1 MDEIA
6 SESFVMARFP
16 KKRLLSEVHD
26 VNSPTTDGSSD
37 SCHPEEDVAAISTRS
52 HSEGKEI
59 HQRKKRHLPLSDEEG
74 DHGYCEDDVNLPT
87 DTDSSC
93 NGGPPE
99 EDVVATSTRSQSEGN
114 EIHQRESPSP
124 TIINAPDQPTDPQ
137 NQVDFDLRYT
147 FDILQKKVCIQ
158 KMNKKY
164 TWPFL
169 NPTGVLYVA
178 ILELENM
185 KNKPLIVISY
195 TKDFLFE
202 KYNFFFKRNKISI
215 YLLNSPSQYTGHKI
229 KDAVELDTYQITIV
243 PDWPMENQNI
253 PSPFENI
260 RECIDK
266 FYSSVNADCKQKF
279 DTQHAWAFIESPCG
293 GEPVFV
299 GLFKLEDG
307 RKKNDKGTCFIIH
320 TEELLLEEVPKK
332 LKNDEKLQNSNLFI
346 YTYNSPCLLNIGHES
361 CMNLLF
367 KVSAELN
374 RSYGIKTIVGYSKWY
389 GLTGDLKTFKNTNS
403 PSFSHFN
410 YIISSSN
417 YADYCDKLVIL
428 NENSKDVE
436 LPNELYDFIKLF
448 MPNNISEVPFRLLK
462 YNDVYRKV
470 TNFFKTI
477 SNYHNKTNVK
487 TDKKK
492 EKESLDLTFS
502 IPYFGSL
509 NQFLRLSECLA
520 EKFDL
525 VKHIGNDLDRSKVKF
540 IEWWTKTMEDQ
551 LATFL
556 KRAIDRGPSEDNHR
570 ITVLNHISSNPVE
583 YLQFCHL
590 PLNTFHSL
598 LNNYM

>member
-1 MDEIA
+1 MCGVRNRFLLLWG
-6 SESFVMARFP
+6 SEGSVGPAGGRVSAGEVAEQAAVGQP
-16 KKRLLSEVHD
+16 GRVLVQWIQGKKRLLSEVHD

-52 HSEGKEI
+52 RSEGKEI
-59 HQRKKRHLPLSDEEG
+59 HQRKKRHLPLSNEEG

-137 NQVDFDLRYT
+137 NQVDFDLR
-147 FDILQKKVCIQ
+147 
-158 KMNKKY
+158 
-164 TWPFL
+164 
-169 NPTGVLYVA
+169 
-178 ILELENM
+178 
-185 KNKPLIVISY
+185 
-195 TKDFLFE
+195 
-202 KYNFFFKRNKISI
+202 
-215 YLLNSPSQYTGHKI
+215 HKI
-229 KDAVELDTYQITIV
+229 KYAVELDTYQITIV

-279 DTQHAWAFIESPCG
+279 DTQHAWAFIKSPCG

-320 TEELLLEEVPKK
+320 TEELLLEEVKK
-332 LKNDEKLQNSNLFI
+332 ILKKYEKLRNNNLFI

-374 RSYGIKTIVGYSKWY
+374 RSYGITTIVGYSKWY
-389 GLTGDLKTFKNTNS
+389 GLTGDLKTFKNTHS

-410 YIISSSN
+410 YIISSCN
-417 YADYCDKLVIL
+417 YADYCDTFVIL
-428 NENSKDVE
+428 NENSKDVK
-436 LPNELYDFIKLF
+436 LPN
-448 MPNNISEVPFRLLK
+448 
-462 YNDVYRKV
+462 
-470 TNFFKTI
+470 
-477 SNYHNKTNVK
+477 
-487 TDKKK
+487 
-492 EKESLDLTFS
+492 
-502 IPYFGSL
+502 
-509 NQFLRLSECLA
+509 
-520 EKFDL
+520 
-525 VKHIGNDLDRSKVKF
+525 
-540 IEWWTKTMEDQ
+540 
-551 LATFL
+551 
-556 KRAIDRGPSEDNHR
+556 
-570 ITVLNHISSNPVE
+570 
-583 YLQFCHL
+583 
-590 PLNTFHSL
+590 
-598 LNNYM
+598 

>member
-6 SESFVMARFP
+6 SESFVMPRFP
-16 KKRLLSEVHD
+16 KKRILSEVHD

-59 HQRKKRHLPLSDEEG
+59 HQRKKRHLPLSNEEG
-74 DHGYCEDDVNLPT
+74 DRVYCEDDVNLPT

-114 EIHQRESPSP
+114 EIHQRESPRP
-124 TIINAPDQPTDPQ
+124 TIINAPDQPTDLQ
-137 NQVDFDLRYT
+137 NQVDFYLRET
-147 FDILQKKVCIQ
+147 FYILQKKVCI
-158 KMNKKY
+158 KKSIY

-185 KNKPLIVISY
+185 KNKPLIVISH

-202 KYNFFFKRNKISI
+202 KYKEMFKKKKISI

-266 FYSSVNADCKQKF
+266 FYSSVHADCKQKF

-320 TEELLLEEVPKK
+320 TEELLLEEVQKI
-332 LKNDEKLQNSNLFI
+332 LKNDEKLRNTKLFI
-346 YTYNSPCLLNIGHES
+346 YTYNSPCLPKNGHVS
-361 CMNLLF
+361 CMNLLDN
-367 KVSAELN
+367 VSAELN

-389 GLTGDLKTFKNTNS
+389 GLTGDLKIYKNTYS

-417 YADYCDKLVIL
+417 YADYCDKFVIL
-428 NENSKDVE
+428 NENSKDVI
-436 LPNELYDFIKLF
+436 LPKELYDFSKQFL
-448 MPNNISEVPFRLLK
+448 PNNISEVPFRLLK
-462 YNDVYRKV
+462 YNDFYKHVENK
-470 TNFFKTI
+470 FMSI
-477 SNYHNKTNVK
+477 SNYNKINVK
-487 TDKKK
+487 TDKK
-492 EKESLDLTFS
+492 SLDLTFS
-502 IPYFGSL
+502 IPYFGTL

-556 KRAIDRGPSEDNHR
+556 KQAIDKGPSEDINR
-570 ITVLNHISSNPVE
+570 FTVLDHISSNPVE